1 MAASKKNVRLLRVR
15 SMLLG
20 IFLAILGGNCFLL
33 LSVLGGG
40 YAALLFYGGVVLII
54 LAIAVFANG
63 FEDEKKREAKEREEK
78 TE

>member
-1 MAASKKNVRLLRVR
+1 MR

-40 YAALLFYGGVVLII
+40 YTAYTALLFYGGIVLII